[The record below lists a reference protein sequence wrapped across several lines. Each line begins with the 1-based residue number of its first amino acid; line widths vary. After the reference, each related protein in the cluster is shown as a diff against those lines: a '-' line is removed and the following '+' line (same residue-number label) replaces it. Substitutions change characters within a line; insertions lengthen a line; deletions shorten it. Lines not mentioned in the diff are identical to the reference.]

1 MEQSREEWRFMRKR
15 AEQLYEEGEVRCA
28 LRMMA
33 RINLAQENAFRHR
46 TDEMSMNHGKKIVS
60 TH

>member
-1 MEQSREEWRFMRKR
+1 MDQNREEWRFMRKR

-33 RINLAQENAFRHR
+33 RINLAQEKAFQHT
-46 TDEMSMNHGKKIVS
+46 TDAMSMNHEKKIVS